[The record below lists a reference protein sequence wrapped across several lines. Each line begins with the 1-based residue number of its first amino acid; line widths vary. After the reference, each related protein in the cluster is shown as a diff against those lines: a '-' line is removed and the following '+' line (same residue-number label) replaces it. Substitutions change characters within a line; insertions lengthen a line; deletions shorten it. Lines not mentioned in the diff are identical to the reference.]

1 MPYNQ
6 YEEPEDWLEDG
17 DVQQRPQY
25 HEWVPTEHLAPM
37 LEWDRNEHGDPAK
50 VQAVQQSLLTQGF
63 KNPVFVDFNPDT
75 KLAHVSEGNHR
86 LTAAIQAGIPA
97 VPVTVYR
104 SGRHR
109 PEVSRSYQYVG
120 PEKDP
125 HDPNYVP
132 QYMLPSHIGMP
143 TTEPWSP
150 QHTGSW
156 TDIGGPNDPVQRS
169 PDSAQPSWEVL
180 TDDATRVERCEHGKA
195 RDKCELCG
203 RHAASEDE
211 LHIALQLPAHIADE
225 IEGWVAAQ
233 DWPEGTQLEDRDDY
247 HITLLYAK
255 DGHDDHADADWLR
268 HSEGYDVKVTGVDEF
283 GDEEPKAIVLRID
296 SPEVLEHANDLLDMA
311 ERRELDIS
319 RFPGGYKPHITVAY
333 GPHKPAYIRAPKLK
347 FKTGPS
353 EVSTPR
359 VSRIATQNCPLCQRP
374 AVPGTAS
381 LVEMNNALFHEQCA
395 DKAGLDRI
403 YDEAHGIRQENGYYD
418 GVTTQDPIVDP
429 LEWEMD
435 YPLPEKTRRQ
445 LGPIRQGHKPKDYTR
460 IIEAKLAA
468 MYRQDTCPQCGAPA
482 EFTQGSRYVGT
493 CNHTWDIH
501 PVEQFKQD
509 MNALPE
515 AYSPQ
520 GDRCPQCKYPNLMRM
535 PQDSG
540 YDALICPECK
550 WGGESFEKTAMPYL
564 PEGFNRINLGEY
576 ETPDGRYLLYR
587 LQGVNPPAWNVED
600 TETFEI
606 IVDGARTVRD
616 AVGLFQQWQQQHQR

>member
-125 HDPNYVP
+125 YDPNYVP

-150 QHTGSW
+150 QHTSSW

-233 DWPEGTQLEDRDDY
+233 DWPEGTELEDRDDY

-268 HSEGYDVKVTGVDEF
+268 HSEGYDVEVTGVDEF

-333 GPHKPAYIRAPKLK
+333 APHKPAYIRMPKLK

-353 EVSTPR
+353 EVSEPR
-359 VSRIATQNCPLCQRP
+359 VARVARPITAGLWEDMMSPGVECPRCHAHNTVTDSSDPEFMRCNTCRRRSPLPNLVDIATPPDSPYARDPDGFFHARTANYGPCPDCGSYETRSYDANPQNPSFVC
-374 AVPGTAS
+374 G
-381 LVEMNNALFHEQCA
+381 QC
-395 DKAGLDRI
+395 DHVFG
-403 YDEAHGIRQENGYYD
+403 
-418 GVTTQDPIVDP
+418 
-429 LEWEMD
+429 
-435 YPLPEKTRRQ
+435 
-445 LGPIRQGHKPKDYTR
+445 
-460 IIEAKLAA
+460 
-468 MYRQDTCPQCGAPA
+468 
-482 EFTQGSRYVGT
+482 
-493 CNHTWDIH
+493 
-501 PVEQFKQD
+501 
-509 MNALPE
+509 PE
-515 AYSPQ
+515 ALANDTSGSAWPRA
-520 GDRCPQCKYPNLMRM
+520 GVNCPQCKQPGFGGPQTEYNMNCLGCGYSLGKDGDWEDVRGLTM
-535 PQDSG
+535 PDVHPHHWENVPQLVSP
-540 YDALICPECK
+540 YK
-550 WGGESFEKTAMPYL
+550 GEAGPGAELRNFGPPRHGSKPRTT
-564 PEGFNRINLGEY
+564 LGSSR
-576 ETPDGRYLLYR
+576 PS
-587 LQGVNPPAWNVED
+587 
-600 TETFEI
+600 
-606 IVDGARTVRD
+606 
-616 AVGLFQQWQQQHQR
+616 